1 MTQNKIFLLHFTL
14 IRFHFFNRTEPIQ
27 TLSECKDSVTSV
39 DVSDYEI
46 LVGSADGKIR
56 RYDLR

>member
-1 MTQNKIFLLHFTL
+1 MVFLFHFTP
-14 IRFHFFNRTEPIQ
+14 ICFNFPNRTEPIQ